1 MDWNINS
8 IVSGLTGAQAAL
20 DVLGKIAGFRDD
32 AKVKAATAEMA
43 QKLASAG
50 LATIQASQ
58 AFMELSEKNGA
69 LQDENQVLR
78 QQLAEAQVQAEN
90 DSRYR
95 LVELGGQQ
103 FAYLFEPPE
112 GDPTPRH
119 YLCARCRAEKK
130 NSVLQGHG
138 RPGNLKCVTCST
150 VYITDRDAP
159 RPSTAGGTEYF

>member
-1 MDWNINS
+1 MDLTMIATAL
-8 IVSGLTGAQAAL
+8 SGANTAL
-20 DVLGKIAGFRDD
+20 DVLSKLVGAHGD
-32 AKVKAATAEMA
+32 AKVQKATADLSKELGA
-43 QKLASAG
+43 ANIAFVQATQLLVELQKENA
-50 LATIQASQ
+50 
-58 AFMELSEKNGA
+58 A
-69 LQDENQVLR
+69 LHRESQVLR
-78 QQLAEAQVQAEN
+78 QQLTQAKVEAESEG
-90 DSRYR
+90 RYR
-95 LVELGGQQ
+95 LVELAGQQ
-103 FAYLFEPPE
+103 FAYLYEPLE